1 MARTLYRYVVGS
13 RQGAVVSST
22 LPLPTTMSPTS
33 SLSTRGLIPGL
44 PATIT
49 VVHLDARACD
59 VIQNALNL
67 NDTNIL
73 GVSLRLSKHGAVEA
87 VALATPTT
95 VFLISIGKT
104 NTSSKPGFSQSGVDL
119 ARVLANPCVLLAGLN
134 VARIALLL
142 HRQTGADVYGVELT
156 SLPVKPAVKHVSA
169 ADLAGTYINHNTP
182 KRPIHALWLHDGNL
196 DLCLKAWILVR
207 YVSINASLRCM
218 GGIWAELVR
227 GLHRSNTRFAAG
239 STPRGCTRLC

>member
-1 MARTLYRYVVGS
+1 
-13 RQGAVVSST
+13 
-22 LPLPTTMSPTS
+22 MSPTS

-67 NDTNIL
+67 NDTNIF

-95 VFLISIGKT
+95 VFLIAIGKT
-104 NTSSKPGFSQSGVDL
+104 NASSKPGLSGSGVDL